1 MIKAQTAAQTGEV
14 VELKN
19 IVIVGSSASIGSAI
33 VERFRSPAI
42 RMIATYFSQNRI
54 PTANNIH
61 TLCLDLTSAES
72 IEKFATEL
80 GGLMPQIDL
89 AIFLA
94 GLLPGK
100 NLEQYTSIEMDQVLA
115 VNFTGQAKVIKRL
128 LPFFKSG
135 SQIIMLSSISA
146 QRGSFDPI
154 YAAAK
159 GAVLSFVKALAAN
172 LSGVR
177 INAIAPGLIHD
188 STMFQNMAES
198 RREFHRQQTAG
209 KQLLQIQD
217 LAEIIFDLSQPHWA
231 HLNGACIDLNGG
243 QYVR

>member
-1 MIKAQTAAQTGEV
+1 MIGVQTAAKIEKLTDV
-14 VELKN
+14 KN
-19 IVIVGSSASIGSAI
+19 IVIVGSSASIGSAV
-33 VERFRSPAI
+33 VERFHSPTTRI
-42 RMIATYFSQNRI
+42 VATYFSQNRI
-54 PTANNIH
+54 PAADNIH
-61 TLCLDLTSAES
+61 TLFLDLTSAES
-72 IEKFATEL
+72 IEKFALEL
-80 GGLMPQIDL
+80 GALMPQIDL

-100 NLEQYTSIEMDQVLA
+100 NLEQYTPIEMDEVLA

-128 LPFFKSG
+128 LPFFKAD
-135 SQIIMLSSISA
+135 SQIILLSSISA

-159 GAVLSFVKALAAN
+159 GAILSFVKSLASN

-177 INAIAPGLIHD
+177 VNAIAPGLIQD
-188 STMFQNMAES
+188 STMYQNMAES
-198 RREFHRQQTAG
+198 RREFHRQQTTG
-209 KQLLQIQD
+209 KQLLRIQD